1 MAQALKKFGIKD
13 FAKMRTLAPIFSSQ
27 NYFRWKYLDITSF
40 AVSLSI
46 WIWVRVE
53 NSLLQHLNCQR
64 ISCNSNRLRKGCES
78 NWGDQLTRAL
88 KKRNPRIFV
97 LIQVMKIFGKYLY
110 ISNVKFTMKGCR
122 DKIVVF
128 WLFSKQ
134 DPKFLHAK
142 FQVYLT
148 SPSGFFTDK
157 SKKYTQYLTF
167 LQTKTFGTKFW

>member
-1 MAQALKKFGIKD
+1 MISPLQFHFQFDFGYELKTVFCSSWIAKESVAIQTGCRKD
-13 FAKMRTLAPIFSSQ
+13 VNQIEGTSWPEPLKMIPNTFA
-27 NYFRWKYLDITSF
+27 
-40 AVSLSI
+40 
-46 WIWVRVE
+46 
-53 NSLLQHLNCQR
+53 
-64 ISCNSNRLRKGCES
+64 
-78 NWGDQLTRAL
+78 
-88 KKRNPRIFV
+88 

-128 WLFSKQ
+128 WLFSKE

-167 LQTKTFGTKFW
+167 STKKTICHKIWVILHHPKKVWT

>member
-1 MAQALKKFGIKD
+1 
-13 FAKMRTLAPIFSSQ
+13 MRTLAPIFWSQ
-27 NYFRWKYLDITSF
+27 NDFRRKYLDVISF

-46 WIWVRVE
+46 KIWVRVE
-53 NSLLQHLNCQR
+53 NSLLQKLNCQR

-78 NWGDQLTRAL
+78 NKGDQLTRAL
-88 KKRNPRIFV
+88 KKGNPRMFA

-167 LQTKTFGTKFW
+167 LTNKNIWHNILIILHHPKKVWT